1 MSDSTG
7 ASPPDSLAE
16 LTIGTKRIY
25 EGNIINV
32 RVDTVR
38 MPSGRDATRE
48 IVEHSHA
55 VCIVPIDNDG
65 NVVLV
70 RQYRKPAET
79 ALLEVPAGGVEE
91 GEISEEAVLREL
103 QEEIGYT
110 ADHLEHLS
118 SFWVAPGWATE
129 YMHAYLAT
137 GLRESRLDGDEDENI
152 EVVRLRFDE
161 AVSMLKT
168 GEITMERPLPR
179 CFWPNRYWIWRLK
192 TESVVGP

>member
-1 MSDSTG
+1 MSDNTG
-7 ASPPDSLAE
+7 ASPSDSFAE
-16 LTIGTKRIY
+16 PTIETKRIY

-70 RQYRKPAET
+70 RQYRKPAED
-79 ALLEVPAGGVEE
+79 ALLEVPAGGVED

-168 GEITMERPLPR
+168 GEINDGKTIAALLLAQPLLDLEIK
-179 CFWPNRYWIWRLK
+179 N
-192 TESVVGP
+192 

>member
-70 RQYRKPAET
+70 RQYRKPAED
-79 ALLEVPAGGVEE
+79 ALLEVPAGGVED
-91 GEISEEAVLREL
+91 GELSEEAVLREL

-152 EVVRLRFDE
+152 EVVRLKFNE

-168 GEITMERPLPR
+168 GEINDGKTIAALLLAQPLLDLEIK
-179 CFWPNRYWIWRLK
+179 N
-192 TESVVGP
+192 

>member
-1 MSDSTG
+1 MPENTG
-7 ASPPDSLAE
+7 GLSADFHSEP
-16 LTIGTKRIY
+16 TIATRRIY

-38 MPSGRDATRE
+38 MYSGRDATRE

-55 VCIVPIDNDG
+55 VCIVPIDDGG

-70 RQYRKPAET
+70 RQYRKPAEG
-79 ALLEVPAGGVEE
+79 ALLEVPAGGVED
-91 GEISEEAVLREL
+91 GEVSEEAVLREL

-137 GLRESRLDGDEDENI
+137 GLRESRLEGDEDENI
-152 EVVRLRFDE
+152 EVVRLPFNE
-161 AVSMLKT
+161 AVAMFKT
-168 GEITMERPLPR
+168 GEINDGKTIAALLLAQPLLNHEMR
-179 CFWPNRYWIWRLK
+179 H
-192 TESVVGP
+192 

>member
-1 MSDSTG
+1 MSESTG
-7 ASPPDSLAE
+7 GSPSNSLSE
-16 LTIGTKRIY
+16 PTIGTERIY

-70 RQYRKPAET
+70 RQYRKPAED
-79 ALLEVPAGGVEE
+79 ALLEVPAGGVED

-137 GLRESRLDGDEDENI
+137 GLRESRLEGDEDENI
-152 EVVRLRFDE
+152 EVVRLTFNE
-161 AVSMLKT
+161 AFSMLKT
-168 GEITMERPLPR
+168 GEINDGKTIAALLLAQPLLDLEIQ
-179 CFWPNRYWIWRLK
+179 N
-192 TESVVGP
+192 

>member
-70 RQYRKPAET
+70 RQYRKPAED
-79 ALLEVPAGGVEE
+79 ALLEVPAGGVED

-103 QEEIGYT
+103 QGEIGYT

-118 SFWVAPGWATE
+118 SFLVAPGWATE

-161 AVSMLKT
+161 AISMLKS
-168 GEITMERPLPR
+168 GEINDGKTIAALLLAQPLLD
-179 CFWPNRYWIWRLK
+179 LK
-192 TESVVGP
+192 IKK

>member
-1 MSDSTG
+1 MSGNTG
-7 ASPPDSLAE
+7 ESPSGSLSE

-70 RQYRKPAET
+70 RQYRKPAED
-79 ALLEVPAGGVEE
+79 ALLEVPAGGVED

-168 GEITMERPLPR
+168 GEINDGKTIAALLLAQPLLDLEIK
-179 CFWPNRYWIWRLK
+179 N
-192 TESVVGP
+192 

>member
-55 VCIVPIDNDG
+55 VCIVPIDNDC
-65 NVVLV
+65 
-70 RQYRKPAET
+70 
-79 ALLEVPAGGVEE
+79 LL
-91 GEISEEAVLREL
+91 
-103 QEEIGYT
+103 YT
-110 ADHLEHLS
+110 SPSPRDGLLS
-118 SFWVAPGWATE
+118 RMPSSA
-129 YMHAYLAT
+129 
-137 GLRESRLDGDEDENI
+137 
-152 EVVRLRFDE
+152 
-161 AVSMLKT
+161 
-168 GEITMERPLPR
+168 
-179 CFWPNRYWIWRLK
+179 
-192 TESVVGP
+192 

>member
-55 VCIVPIDNDG
+55 VCIVPIDNEG

-70 RQYRKPAET
+70 RQYRKPAED
-79 ALLEVPAGGVEE
+79 ALLEVPAGGVED
-91 GEISEEAVLREL
+91 GEVSEEAVLREL

-168 GEITMERPLPR
+168 GEINDGKTIAALLLAQPLLDLEIK
-179 CFWPNRYWIWRLK
+179 N
-192 TESVVGP
+192 

>member
-70 RQYRKPAET
+70 RQYRKPAED
-79 ALLEVPAGGVEE
+79 ALLEVQAGGVED

-168 GEITMERPLPR
+168 GEINDGKTIAALLLAQPLLDLEIK
-179 CFWPNRYWIWRLK
+179 N
-192 TESVVGP
+192 

>member
-1 MSDSTG
+1 MSGNTG
-7 ASPPDSLAE
+7 ESPSGSLSE
-16 LTIGTKRIY
+16 PTIGTKRIY
-25 EGNIINV
+25 EGNIIYV

-70 RQYRKPAET
+70 RQYRKPAED
-79 ALLEVPAGGVEE
+79 ALLEVPAGGVED

-129 YMHAYLAT
+129 YMHAYLAP

-168 GEITMERPLPR
+168 GEINDGKTIAALLLAQPLLDLEIK
-179 CFWPNRYWIWRLK
+179 N
-192 TESVVGP
+192 

>member
-1 MSDSTG
+1 MSDNTG
-7 ASPPDSLAE
+7 ASPPDSFAE
-16 LTIGTKRIY
+16 PTIGTKRIY

-55 VCIVPIDNDG
+55 VCIVPIDNEG

-70 RQYRKPAET
+70 RQYRKPAED
-79 ALLEVPAGGVEE
+79 ALLEVPAGGVED

-168 GEITMERPLPR
+168 GEINDGKTIAALLLAQPLLDLEIK
-179 CFWPNRYWIWRLK
+179 N
-192 TESVVGP
+192 

>member
-70 RQYRKPAET
+70 RQYRKPAED
-79 ALLEVPAGGVEE
+79 ALLEVPAGGVED
-91 GEISEEAVLREL
+91 GEVSEEAVLREL

-168 GEITMERPLPR
+168 GEINDGKTIAALLLAQPLLDLEIK
-179 CFWPNRYWIWRLK
+179 N
-192 TESVVGP
+192 

>member
-1 MSDSTG
+1 MSDNTG
-7 ASPPDSLAE
+7 ASPSDSFAE
-16 LTIGTKRIY
+16 PTIETKRIY

-38 MPSGRDATRE
+38 MRSGRDATRE

-70 RQYRKPAET
+70 RQYRKPAED
-79 ALLEVPAGGVEE
+79 ALLEVPAGGVED

-137 GLRESRLDGDEDENI
+137 GLRKSRLDGDEDENI

-168 GEITMERPLPR
+168 GEINDGKTIAALLLAQPLLDLEIK
-179 CFWPNRYWIWRLK
+179 N
-192 TESVVGP
+192 

>member
-55 VCIVPIDNDG
+55 VCIVPIDNEG

-70 RQYRKPAET
+70 RQYRKPAED
-79 ALLEVPAGGVEE
+79 ALLEVPAGGVED

-137 GLRESRLDGDEDENI
+137 GLRESRLEGDEDENI
-152 EVVRLRFDE
+152 EVVRLRFNE

-168 GEITMERPLPR
+168 GEINDGKTIAALLLAQPLLDLEIK
-179 CFWPNRYWIWRLK
+179 N
-192 TESVVGP
+192 

>member
-55 VCIVPIDNDG
+55 VCIVPIDNEG

-152 EVVRLRFDE
+152 EVVRLRFNE
-161 AVSMLKT
+161 AVSMLKS
-168 GEITMERPLPR
+168 GEINDGKTIAALLLAQPLLDLEIK
-179 CFWPNRYWIWRLK
+179 N
-192 TESVVGP
+192 

>member
-38 MPSGRDATRE
+38 MPSGRDAARE

-55 VCIVPIDNDG
+55 VCIVPIDNEG

-70 RQYRKPAET
+70 RQYRKPAED
-79 ALLEVPAGGVEE
+79 ALLEVPAGGVED

-168 GEITMERPLPR
+168 GEINDGKTIAALLLAQPLLDLEIK
-179 CFWPNRYWIWRLK
+179 N
-192 TESVVGP
+192 

>member
-1 MSDSTG
+1 MSGNTG
-7 ASPPDSLAE
+7 ESPSGSLSE
-16 LTIGTKRIY
+16 PTIGTKRIY

-70 RQYRKPAET
+70 RQYRKPAED
-79 ALLEVPAGGVEE
+79 ALLEVPAGGVED

-168 GEITMERPLPR
+168 GEINDGKTIAALLLAQPLLDLEIK
-179 CFWPNRYWIWRLK
+179 N
-192 TESVVGP
+192 

>member
-1 MSDSTG
+1 MSGNTG
-7 ASPPDSLAE
+7 ETPSASLSEP
-16 LTIGTKRIY
+16 TIGTKRIY

-38 MPSGRDATRE
+38 MPGGRDATRE

-70 RQYRKPAET
+70 RQYRKPAED
-79 ALLEVPAGGVEE
+79 ALLEVPAGGVED

-168 GEITMERPLPR
+168 GEINDGKTIAALLLAQPLLDLEIK
-179 CFWPNRYWIWRLK
+179 N
-192 TESVVGP
+192 

>member
-1 MSDSTG
+1 MSDNTG
-7 ASPPDSLAE
+7 ASPPDSFAE
-16 LTIGTKRIY
+16 PTIGTKRIY

-70 RQYRKPAET
+70 RQYRKPAED
-79 ALLEVPAGGVEE
+79 ALLEVPAGGVED

-137 GLRESRLDGDEDENI
+137 GLRESRLEGDEDENI
-152 EVVRLRFDE
+152 EVVRLRFNE
-161 AVSMLKT
+161 AVRMLKT
-168 GEITMERPLPR
+168 GEINDGKTIAALLLAQPLLDLEIQ
-179 CFWPNRYWIWRLK
+179 N
-192 TESVVGP
+192 

>member
-55 VCIVPIDNDG
+55 VCIVPIDNEG

-70 RQYRKPAET
+70 RQYRKPAED
-79 ALLEVPAGGVEE
+79 ALLEVPAGGVED

-168 GEITMERPLPR
+168 GEINDGKTIAALLLAQPLLDLEYR
-179 CFWPNRYWIWRLK
+179 CRSWPK
-192 TESVVGP
+192 

>member
-1 MSDSTG
+1 MPENTPECKSG
-7 ASPPDSLAE
+7 LPADSLSE
-16 LTIGTKRIY
+16 PTIETRRIY

-38 MPSGRDATRE
+38 MPSGNTATRE

-55 VCIVPIDNDG
+55 VCIVPVDEDG

-70 RQYRKPAET
+70 RQYRKPAEE

-91 GEISEEAVLREL
+91 GEVSEEAVLREL

-110 ADHLEHLS
+110 AGNLQHLS

-129 YMHAYLAT
+129 FMHAYLAT
-137 GLRESRLDGDEDENI
+137 ELTPSRLEADEDENI
-152 EVVRLRFDE
+152 EVVRLPFDQ
-161 AVSMLKT
+161 AVAMFKT
-168 GEITMERPLPR
+168 GEIKDGKTIASMLLAQPLLPQR
-179 CFWPNRYWIWRLK
+179 
-192 TESVVGP
+192 

>member
-1 MSDSTG
+1 MSDRTG

-55 VCIVPIDNDG
+55 VCIVPIDNEG

-70 RQYRKPAET
+70 RQYRKPAED
-79 ALLEVPAGGVEE
+79 ALLEVPAGGVED

-168 GEITMERPLPR
+168 GEINDGKTIAALLLAQPLLDLEIK
-179 CFWPNRYWIWRLK
+179 N
-192 TESVVGP
+192 